1 MNIMEYGFNSI
12 NPITK
17 RKIDESHFKNLS
29 SNLIFEI
36 LKNKDKL
43 LSRLD
48 KPTSTSFQYLGL
60 DYVKKI
66 KVCKNGIKINLYYEK
81 VTLKEDEYEEANI
94 YIFEDGEVSYVP
106 SVLLY
111 DDMLLRRKDDVI
123 FNLDEKIGKAYEL
136 KKERKGVIEKVL
148 KTKEYNEKLIK
159 LCKEKF
165 DLVLNK
171 SSKLLSD
178 EKRLIMKVIID

>member
-1 MNIMEYGFNSI
+1 M
-12 NPITK
+12 
-17 RKIDESHFKNLS
+17 
-29 SNLIFEI
+29 
-36 LKNKDKL
+36 
-43 LSRLD
+43 
-48 KPTSTSFQYLGL
+48 
-60 DYVKKI
+60 
-66 KVCKNGIKINLYYEK
+66 
-81 VTLKEDEYEEANI
+81 
-94 YIFEDGEVSYVP
+94 SYVP